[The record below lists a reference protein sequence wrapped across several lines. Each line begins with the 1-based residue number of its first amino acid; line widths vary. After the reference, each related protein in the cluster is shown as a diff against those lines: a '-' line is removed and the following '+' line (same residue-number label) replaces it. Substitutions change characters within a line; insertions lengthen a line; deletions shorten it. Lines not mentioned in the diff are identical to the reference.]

1 MFNRLRPQSKVLK
14 RSFILFSLKDIVLS
28 TNSFVTLHRQFDII
42 MRKIEVVSLILVVA
56 AVFVLVIMLQMDFG
70 NSRKWMYLLF
80 IALLALAI
88 DPAHFLKKRR
98 KQKAVESPAETEEDE
113 MGFFELASAQPVGS
127 KELDSSDS
135 YMTFLDKESDDY
147 YYIHYV
153 NGKMDEAYVGGPYY
167 VVREGYDELYEEYA
181 SLEGLSKTAENEEI
195 EDLCSISAE
204 DFKRVRT
211 RYQDSLAN
219 DILARVSTPNQS
231 EPVNRIGRGVA
242 YVLVALVFVI
252 LLVGVSIL
260 PFMQV
265 DGGTYIGIFII
276 FCLVLLIAGLSFFS
290 PKTWLESR
298 IKWLTGSVKQEVL
311 DFGTG
316 KAKWYYAND
325 ENNLLT
331 YRYAPGKKQ
340 LLITKTIQ
348 VPLRNVSQNLAQK
361 QQMLTDWIEDKPF
374 IGHCD
379 MSTTPSIGM
388 CHFYF
393 TIPKTDAT
401 KAVMRQLREW
411 IFRPEHDASK
421 VCEYFKFEEPEG
433 TFYVKFQN
441 CRIHKILFER
451 KDGKTEVFDPETDSS
466 EYESLSEEL
475 QRFYADFNGY
485 YAPRI
490 KEDQRIESHDWPS
503 V

>member
-1 MFNRLRPQSKVLK
+1 
-14 RSFILFSLKDIVLS
+14 
-28 TNSFVTLHRQFDII
+28 
-42 MRKIEVVSLILVVA
+42 
-56 AVFVLVIMLQMDFG
+56 
-70 NSRKWMYLLF
+70 
-80 IALLALAI
+80 
-88 DPAHFLKKRR
+88 
-98 KQKAVESPAETEEDE
+98 
-113 MGFFELASAQPVGS
+113 
-127 KELDSSDS
+127 
-135 YMTFLDKESDDY
+135 MTFLDKESDDY

-276 FCLVLLIAGLSFFS
+276 FCLVLLIAGLSSFS
-290 PKTWLESR
+290 PKTWLERR

-316 KAKWYYAND
+316 KAKWYYANKERID
-325 ENNLLT
+325 TDHEGQFVLL
-331 YRYAPGKKQ
+331 YQ
-340 LLITKTIQ
+340 
-348 VPLRNVSQNLAQK
+348 
-361 QQMLTDWIEDKPF
+361 TDVAGYFSSWDKAELF
-374 IGHCD
+374 
-379 MSTTPSIGM
+379 
-388 CHFYF
+388 
-393 TIPKTDAT
+393 
-401 KAVMRQLREW
+401 AV
-411 IFRPEHDASK
+411 K
-421 VCEYFKFEEPEG
+421 NKYVEG
-433 TFYVKFQN
+433 DYI
-441 CRIHKILFER
+441 IHKCDLNEQPIKCLNY
-451 KDGKTEVFDPETDSS
+451 EV
-466 EYESLSEEL
+466 Y
-475 QRFYADFNGY
+475 
-485 YAPRI
+485 
-490 KEDQRIESHDWPS
+490 S
-503 V
+503 VY